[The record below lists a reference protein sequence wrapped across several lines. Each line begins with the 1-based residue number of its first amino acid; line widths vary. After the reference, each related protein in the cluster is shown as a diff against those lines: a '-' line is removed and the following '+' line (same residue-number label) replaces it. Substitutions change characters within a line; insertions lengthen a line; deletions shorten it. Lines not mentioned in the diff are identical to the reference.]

1 MSELGQQLR
10 EARLQKGMSLDDV
23 QEMTKI
29 RKRYLEAIEAGDY
42 KVLPGSFYVRAFI
55 KTYAE
60 TVGLDPDLLLE
71 GHKQEAPAEPEPVM
85 EPVIQKRSSTR
96 SSERN
101 VKWLST
107 TLMWIFPILIIVV
120 IYWYA
125 SSATQPKSNGVDPAK
140 VTQNQQDP
148 SKNEAANTTTT
159 PPAGQDKAG
168 ENKDNT
174 PQGQNETGGGM
185 AGGNQQTTPPE
196 NGTGTTTDNG
206 NTSTDN
212 GGNTSTDNGNATTDN
227 GGTTTDNGTVT
238 PPGNQAV
245 TVEKDRKRGKDTI
258 FKVAAPA
265 GAPVTVEIKASGESW
280 VEVYRGQNIHG
291 EKLSFGKTKSGESMS
306 FTLDSAGLYI
316 KSGYSPATTITVG
329 GQTVTDGKSVSR
341 ILLNLVDSGTVNTT
355 GDQSSGSN
363 TGNAADGGDS
373 NSASGND

>member
-71 GHKQEAPAEPEPVM
+71 GHKQETPAEPEPTM

-125 SSATQPKSNGVDPAK
+125 SSASHTKTDKVDPSK
-140 VTQNQQDP
+140 VTETQQDP
-148 SKNEAANTTTT
+148 SQKPAQTTPPATDPGKTDEGTDTKAPDSGNKGGDQTTT
-159 PPAGQDKAG
+159 PPSDGSESTD
-168 ENKDNT
+168 T
-174 PQGQNETGGGM
+174 PGD
-185 AGGNQQTTPPE
+185 
-196 NGTGTTTDNG
+196 GTGTTPSDN
-206 NTSTDN
+206 
-212 GGNTSTDNGNATTDN
+212 
-227 GGTTTDNGTVT
+227 GTTTPPSDQTVT
-238 PPGNQAV
+238 IQQDG
-245 TVEKDRKRGKDTI
+245 KKGKDTI
-258 FKVAAPA
+258 FKVAA
-265 GAPVTVEIKASGESW
+265 APGTTVTVEIKATGKSW
-280 VEVYRGQNIHG
+280 LEVYNDESKKGK
-291 EKLSFGKTKSGESMS
+291 KLSFGNTEEGNTFSFPLESSGM
-306 FTLDSAGLYI
+306 YI
-316 KSGYSPATTITVG
+316 KSGYAPATTITVG
-329 GQTVTDGKSVSR
+329 GQVITDGKTSSRLVLKRVDPSSVDTPG
-341 ILLNLVDSGTVNTT
+341 DS
-355 GDQSSGSN
+355 SSGSN
-363 TGNAADGGDS
+363 SGDGSSSSGTGSSDTGSTDTNG
-373 NSASGND
+373 

>member
-71 GHKQEAPAEPEPVM
+71 GHKQEAPADPEPVM

-120 IYWYA
+120 IWWYA
-125 SSATQPKSNGVDPAK
+125 SSVSHPKSNSVDPSK

-148 SKNEAANTTTT
+148 SQNEANTTTT
-159 PPAGQDKAG
+159 PPADQGKAAD
-168 ENKDNT
+168 NKDNT
-174 PQGQNETGGGM
+174 AQGQTDNGGGT
-185 AGGNQQTTPPE
+185 AGGNQTATPPDNATNTTTD
-196 NGTGTTTDNG
+196 NGSTTTDNG
-206 NTSTDN
+206 N
-212 GGNTSTDNGNATTDN
+212 AA
-227 GGTTTDNGTVT
+227 TDNGTTT
-238 PPGNQAV
+238 PSGDQSSV
-245 TVEKDRKRGKDTI
+245 TVQKDRKKGKDTI

-265 GAPVTVEIKASGESW
+265 GTPVTVEIKATGESW
-280 VEVYRGQNIHG
+280 LEVYKGQNIHG
-291 EKLSFGKTKSGESMS
+291 EKLAFGKTQSGDTKT

-341 ILLNLVDSGTVNTT
+341 ILLNLVDAGSLNAN
-355 GDQSSGSN
+355 GDQSSNSNAGDGNSTGGS
-363 TGNAADGGDS
+363 DS
-373 NSASGND
+373 NSTSGND